1 MKFITDPYEAF
12 RGLSDTPVK
21 RAVWSAALILS
32 ATLLPFLLVPFEDF
46 RYCDETYQAYCCTDY
61 ERAYLGMLS
70 FFIGNIWMRLFGE
83 SLISLRVLMTICY
96 IASVAIGCIYVRIK
110 GFSILKTSLV
120 YFLGVFGLVLSY
132 LPLYGWDSGA
142 YPFTALGILALLLY
156 LDRPSRQRAAV
167 LGIAAGMMVLS
178 RVPLVI
184 FLPICCVLIFLNR
197 KYSFSISKKQGQWGI
212 DCAIFLT
219 TVLLSA
225 LSIICIMVGNPMNY
239 ISAIAP
245 ENTVAAHKI
254 SDIGWIFD
262 RCIQHAYKT
271 YVMLLPGCVALLL
284 SCYYAKAKE
293 CSIWLHL
300 FSFVIIYY
308 VLRGAVMNQNDMA
321 GLFWSNS
328 GIILPTAFVSV
339 YFGLFYNSLYN
350 KSSKRGNKLL
360 TGSSSAMAIIFTA
373 LALMQAF
380 GSNSLI
386 ERIGWGMLMVFS
398 FGAYSEKFEKAPR
411 FTFYFLA
418 FSALITFGFFV
429 LKVRTLSHMYG
440 QPINLRY
447 ATRYNGA
454 RPIGNDYYI
463 VESVDSIKFISSSL
477 ETKKLRQIVVGH
489 DINCFNFGVSEP
501 GKNAG
506 MLFDISTD
514 DLYRDYHTQNAKG
527 DADVVLSL
535 NLYQDQ
541 QFESF
546 LERENYAH
554 YFSTYYPH
562 ISVWVKNGI
571 HQTLPS
577 NPFEYWEYKPRM
589 TSVR

>member
-1 MKFITDPYEAF
+1 
-12 RGLSDTPVK
+12 
-21 RAVWSAALILS
+21 
-32 ATLLPFLLVPFEDF
+32 
-46 RYCDETYQAYCCTDY
+46 
-61 ERAYLGMLS
+61 
-70 FFIGNIWMRLFGE
+70 
-83 SLISLRVLMTICY
+83 
-96 IASVAIGCIYVRIK
+96 
-110 GFSILKTSLV
+110 
-120 YFLGVFGLVLSY
+120 
-132 LPLYGWDSGA
+132 
-142 YPFTALGILALLLY
+142 
-156 LDRPSRQRAAV
+156 
-167 LGIAAGMMVLS
+167 
-178 RVPLVI
+178 
-184 FLPICCVLIFLNR
+184 
-197 KYSFSISKKQGQWGI
+197 
-212 DCAIFLT
+212 
-219 TVLLSA
+219 
-225 LSIICIMVGNPMNY
+225 
-239 ISAIAP
+239 
-245 ENTVAAHKI
+245 
-254 SDIGWIFD
+254 
-262 RCIQHAYKT
+262 
-271 YVMLLPGCVALLL
+271 
-284 SCYYAKAKE
+284 
-293 CSIWLHL
+293 
-300 FSFVIIYY
+300 
-308 VLRGAVMNQNDMA
+308 MNQNDMA